1 MPKNK
6 GFFALG
12 DQGSVYAKKYTN
24 TKRQVALYCR
34 QFKCFVLFTFPW
46 HLKILCGTHNT
57 ILDFQLLRNTLLTV
71 LYFKASILF
80 MFTHVKRT
88 CILRKLLFRIYKAY
102 SLGFSAIL
110 LLPPEHAPLNYILPR
125 YRGENQKNIGHI
137 VNKQLPQVFK
147 GSHCFHCTVET
158 SGLQDEWCFQDLCLT
173 CFRV

>member
-1 MPKNK
+1 MQKSIQILRDK
-6 GFFALG
+6 LLCTADSL
-12 DQGSVYAKKYTN
+12 S
-24 TKRQVALYCR
+24 ALYCSHFHDTWR
-34 QFKCFVLFTFPW
+34 FFAELITQSLT
-46 HLKILCGTHNT
+46 
-57 ILDFQLLRNTLLTV
+57 FQLLRNTLLTV

-80 MFTHVKRT
+80 IFTHVKRI

-158 SGLQDEWCFQDLCLT
+158 SGLQDECCFQDLCLT